1 MRYGRIRGKG
11 KPLKFDL
18 HLHTTASDGTDSPSS
33 LVSLAAEKGFEV
45 LAITDHDTMSGVA
58 EAREAG
64 RRLGVRVIS
73 GVEISAGGD
82 TEVHV
87 LGYAIRE
94 PDKLV
99 QVLERMRTQRS
110 QRMSQ
115 MVMKLNGL
123 GIPVDLER
131 VNGMAKES
139 VGRSHLA
146 RALVEDG
153 VVRDVRE
160 AFQRYLAPGRP
171 AYVEREKLTVRQAVQ
186 LIDSAGGIPVI
197 AHPGQN
203 HGDTFW
209 LKERFAELKEA
220 GLRGVEVYHMAHSQQ
235 QAITFARMAKDLS
248 LLVTGGSDYHGTI
261 KNVDIGDGMQY
272 WKTKETDIVRFL
284 NAISDSEGL

>member
-1 MRYGRIRGKG
+1 M
-11 KPLKFDL
+11 KFDL
-18 HLHTTASDGTDSPSS
+18 HLHSTASDGTDAPGT
-33 LVSLAAEKGFEV
+33 LVSLAAEKGFD
-45 LAITDHDTMSGVA
+45 LIALTDHDTMNGVS

-64 RRLGVRVIS
+64 RRLGVRVVS

-99 QVLERMRTQRS
+99 QVLERMRLQRS
-110 QRMSQ
+110 QRMRQ
-115 MVMKLNGL
+115 MVMKLNDL
-123 GIPVDLER
+123 GIPVHLER
-131 VNGMAKES
+131 VTGMARES

-146 RALVEDG
+146 RVLVEDG

-160 AFQRYLAPGRP
+160 AFQLYLAPGKP
-171 AYVEREKLTVRQAVQ
+171 AYVEREKLTVSQAVA

-203 HGDTFW
+203 HGDSFW
-209 LKERFAELKEA
+209 LKERFAELKES
-220 GLRGVEVYHMAHSQQ
+220 GLRGIEAYHMAHSQQ
-235 QAITFARMAKDLS
+235 QAITFSRMAKDLG
-248 LLVTGGSDYHGTI
+248 LLVTGGSDYHGII
-261 KNVDIGDGMQY
+261 KNVAIGDGMQY

-284 NAISDSEGL
+284 DAISDSEGI